1 VASIFAVVERIASW
15 FINTIKVLAPRST
28 AVAGFT
34 ETTVFNG
41 YKSTLNKIIDAI
53 ETVKD
58 RQAAVTKAANG
69 SGVTPVTPA
78 TVVADILAEASKNM
92 DQSDKDRVIEAKKEL
107 QVCDFATKFSL
118 MRLIEQIES
127 KLAYHYKHP
136 NFNFAI
142 ATAQV
147 KQARRLLKL

>member
-1 VASIFAVVERIASW
+1 MSRIQLLMTKHTKHKTTKQKKVMVKYEHIKATERYVEYS
-15 FINTIKVLAPRST
+15 LD
-28 AVAGFT
+28 
-34 ETTVFNG
+34 
-41 YKSTLNKIIDAI
+41 L
-53 ETVKD
+53 
-58 RQAAVTKAANG
+58 
-69 SGVTPVTPA
+69 
-78 TVVADILAEASKNM
+78 
-92 DQSDKDRVIEAKKEL
+92 IEAKKEL